1 MKWCGGMVTE
11 HCSSVE
17 TANVQSEMSHP
28 ALPVRLT
35 PCHGLSHRA
44 RFASVPD
51 INSIR
56 DFQMRPSFASW
67 GLLALLLLQ
76 GRCSGPAAVT
86 GSPATVEPEQPA
98 FATSRSGS
106 PEQGPVGQ
114 GGTGQ
119 PAGRTTVADARRTSR
134 EPRGRR
140 RAGAPAVRRA
150 DRGEQAGPV
159 PPAQPAATGR
169 WPGGRPERIRSRLN
183 QLNLELLRGYAPALA
198 ELRVDDCRPRLNQAL
213 QRQVRVDRLDELH
226 AIALSRAAGDL
237 CHWAAL

>member
-1 MKWCGGMVTE
+1 RAG
-11 HCSSVE
+11 H
-17 TANVQSEMSHP
+17 QFHP
-28 ALPVRLT
+28 RFPDAPVVRQLG
-35 PCHGLSHRA
+35 PACPPAPA
-44 RFASVPD
+44 RPVAP
-51 INSIR
+51 
-56 DFQMRPSFASW
+56 
-67 GLLALLLLQ
+67 
-76 GRCSGPAAVT
+76 GPAAVT

-169 WPGGRPERIRSRLN
+169 WPGGRPGAHPQPPQSAQPGAAARLRPGARRTARRRLPAEAQPGAATAGTRRSP
-183 QLNLELLRGYAPALA
+183 G
-198 ELRVDDCRPRLNQAL
+198 
-213 QRQVRVDRLDELH
+213 
-226 AIALSRAAGDL
+226 RAARHRPVTGGGRSL
-237 CHWAAL
+237 SLGRALKRGQRIA

>member
-28 ALPVRLT
+28 ALPHRLT

-44 RFASVPD
+44 RFASVPG
-51 INSIR
+51 INSIEISR
-56 DFQMRPSFASW
+56 CARRSPVGACLPSCSCKA
-67 GLLALLLLQ
+67 
-76 GRCSGPAAVT
+76 RCSGPAAVA

-169 WPGGRPERIRSRLN
+169 WPGGRPGAHPQPPQSAQPGAAAPRRSPN
-183 QLNLELLRGYAPALA
+183 CASTTAGRGSTRRCNGRYATIAWTNCTPSPCHG
-198 ELRVDDCRPRLNQAL
+198 RR
-213 QRQVRVDRLDELH
+213 
-226 AIALSRAAGDL
+226 AI